1 MKKPDIQLMP
11 PGEQVAQ
18 IIGRIYKSGMTT
30 TSGGNISLT
39 DNDENIWITPSM
51 IDKGALTEKDIV
63 CVKNTGEIKGRH
75 KPSSELPFHK
85 AIYSA
90 RPDIKA
96 IIHAH
101 PPGLVSFSIVRKKPD
116 MNITP
121 HTKNICGTAGYSVYA
136 LTGGEELG
144 KKIAYE
150 FKKGRNCIIMEN
162 HGAVVGGTDMA
173 GTYTKF
179 ETFEYACRTIIGART
194 LGKPIY
200 LKDEQ
205 IEQHE
210 KQFTGNLPEQDNA
223 VRTDAEH
230 EIRQNISDL
239 LKRACAQR
247 LFYGTS
253 GSVSV
258 RLNNNDFLVTPA
270 HIPRWEINADDLVKI
285 REGKRVPD
293 KFPDSYTQMHYEI
306 YRRHPHVNSIITA
319 QPVNITAFGI
329 TDNQLDVRTIPE
341 SWIFLKDIPVVRF
354 GSQYADI
361 DNFTGSFTPDTP
373 AVIIRNDSITV
384 TVDKLLQAFEH
395 LEVAEFSAKS
405 LIMSKALGR
414 YITLCKKDIDDLKKK
429 FF

>member
-1 MKKPDIQLMP
+1 MKKPIFQLMP
-11 PGEQVAQ
+11 PGEQIAQ
-18 IIGRIYKSGMTT
+18 IISRIYKSGMTT

-51 IDKGALTEKDIV
+51 IDKGTLTEKDIV
-63 CVKNTGEIKGRH
+63 CVKKTGDIKGRH

-150 FKKGRNCIIMEN
+150 FKKGHNCIIMEN
-162 HGAVVGGTDMA
+162 HGAVAGGTDLTDA
-173 GTYTKF
+173 YTKF
-179 ETFEYACRTIIGART
+179 ETFEYACRIIIGAGT
-194 LGKPIY
+194 LGKPLY

-205 IEQHE
+205 IEQHDSHLKEVVPE
-210 KQFTGNLPEQDNA
+210 KDKANHN
-223 VRTDAEH
+223 DAEH

-239 LKRACAQR
+239 LNRACAQG
-247 LFYGTS
+247 LLYGTS

-258 RLNNNDFLVTPA
+258 RLNNNDFLITPA
-270 HIPRWEINADDLVKI
+270 HMPRWEINADDLVKI
-285 REGKRVPD
+285 REGKRVAD
-293 KFPDSYTQMHYEI
+293 KFPDRNAQMHFEI
-306 YRRHPHVNSIITA
+306 YRRHLHVNSIITA
-319 QPVNITAFGI
+319 QPENIMAFGV
-329 TDNQLDVRTIPE
+329 TNKHLDVRTIPE
-341 SWIFLKDIPVVRF
+341 SWIFLKDIPLVRYGAQF
-354 GSQYADI
+354 EDI
-361 DNFTGSFTPDTP
+361 DAFSGSFTPDTP
-373 AVIIRNDSITV
+373 AVIVRNDSITV
-384 TVDKLLQAFEH
+384 TGDKLLQAFER

-414 YITLCKKDIDDLKKK
+414 YIPLCKKDIDDLRKK